1 MGLPHLELAV
11 EDKSNKFSCCMS
23 MHTHSE
29 SPYSDGEGGRVEQHL
44 SVGGKEGDELVQGLL
59 VVHGEQ
65 LVSLVQD
72 KHLTLAHVSNALL
85 HQVYDTTRSGYD
97 HMDCR
102 REGERER
109 RREREG
115 ERERGEGEREEGGR
129 GEREREGK

>member
-1 MGLPHLELAV
+1 M
-11 EDKSNKFSCCMS
+11 C

-59 VVHGEQ
+59 IVHGEQ

-72 KHLTLAHVSNALL
+72 KHLTLAHVGNTLL

-102 REGERER
+102 ERGERER
-109 RREREG
+109 RERVGGRGRER
-115 ERERGEGEREEGGR
+115 RERGRE
-129 GEREREGK
+129 KSIHYQTLIYISVNCSLVWLTTS

>member
-1 MGLPHLELAV
+1 
-11 EDKSNKFSCCMS
+11 

-102 REGERER
+102 EREGEGRRARERKRERERGRER
-109 RREREG
+109 RRDKSIHYQTLHVHISKLQFGVVNDELAR
-115 ERERGEGEREEGGR
+115 R
-129 GEREREGK
+129 